1 MTDGGQ
7 KIRTKSG
14 WLGKDKTDREWVT
27 DDSGMLQ
34 DDRRDRQMEGEE
46 SGAKTLREGGQ
57 KVGKV
62 WDGTKECSR
71 VGNGRE

>member
-1 MTDGGQ
+1 
-7 KIRTKSG
+7 
-14 WLGKDKTDREWVT
+14 
-27 DDSGMLQ
+27 
-34 DDRRDRQMEGEE
+34 MEDNV
-46 SGAKTLREGGQ
+46 SGAKMLREGGQ